1 MKKGVILIIAAC
13 LLIGAG
19 SGYAA
24 GYIRYEPKIRSYEI
38 QISNLTSEV
47 SSLEQTITSQEAQ
60 ISTQEAQ
67 ISDLTL
73 EVSEFEKTVTS
84 QEAQISTLQADL
96 SKARAENTLYKERV
110 TSLQSQVSNLQER
123 LDNVLDITVTQNYQW
138 TYGWET
144 WQWELLIPLSL
155 YVEYLERPRPA
166 LGASYVD
173 MAKDPK
179 DDLYIDQLV
188 QGINEAALESNFTE
202 PQKLNFVIAFV
213 QSLPYTSDIETTPYD
228 EYPRYPVETLFDRG
242 GDCEDTSILV
252 AALLDRM
259 GYDVA
264 LLLLEDAQH
273 MAVGVVILGTYGSY
287 YEYDGKQYFYL
298 ETTGDGWEIG
308 VIPASI
314 TERSANI
321 YPLGS

>member
-38 QISNLTSEV
+38 QVSNLTSEV

-60 ISTQEAQ
+60 ISG
-67 ISDLTL
+67 L
-73 EVSEFEKTVTS
+73 ELEKS
-84 QEAQISTLQADL
+84 SLQTDL
-96 SKARAENTLYKERV
+96 SKAQAETTSYKQQVAGLESRV
-110 TSLQSQVSNLQER
+110 SSLQGQLSTLESQVSSLEKR
-123 LDNVLDITVTQNYQW
+123 LDSILDITVTQNYQW
-138 TYGWET
+138 VYRLRD
-144 WQWELLIPLSL
+144 WQWELPIPLSI

-179 DDLYIDQLV
+179 DDPYIDQLV
-188 QGINEAALESNFTE
+188 QGINDAALESNFTE

-273 MAVGVVILGTYGSY
+273 MAVGVVIPGTYGSY